1 VVVKDGKVLGV
12 VRGLPPPD
20 ELAMYIN
27 NFVERKC

>member
-1 VVVKDGKVLGV
+1 VLGV